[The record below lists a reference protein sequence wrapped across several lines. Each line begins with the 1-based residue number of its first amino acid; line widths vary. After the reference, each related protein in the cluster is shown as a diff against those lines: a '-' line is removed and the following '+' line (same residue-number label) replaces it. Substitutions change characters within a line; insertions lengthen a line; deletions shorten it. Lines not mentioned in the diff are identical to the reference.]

1 MWEGAGS
8 LFIHI
13 ISGEDRLVFKVPFC
27 KTNKT
32 KILHILIAF
41 HNVSRSVSYTEL
53 NTMEL
58 ARFGRPGLRGGIIT
72 VSRIQCGTWSGH
84 GSGSTGLP

>member
-27 KTNKT
+27 KTNKNKNPT
-32 KILHILIAF
+32 YVCYILLIAF
-41 HNVSRSVSYTEL
+41 HDNVSCSVSYTEL

-72 VSRIQCGTWSGH
+72 VSRIQCGT
-84 GSGSTGLP
+84 